1 MEKLLEEG
9 GASMEVVDGD
19 ERKDNGGGGGG
30 GRGRKESV
38 SGVGMCWCPSIR
50 AAGECLSGAKSGVDK
65 SRGR

>member
-50 AAGECLSGAKSGVDK
+50 AAGYRRKIK
-65 SRGR
+65 KY